1 MLLELQQLELQRGTK
16 HALHPLNLK
25 LEKGITGLLGPNGAG
40 KSTLMNVLAGITRPT
55 KGTLRLDGREIS
67 GRDRA
72 YRSLIGYLPQ
82 QAGVIPQLTGR
93 EFLLYMAALKGLERT
108 EARNKSAE
116 LLEMF
121 HLTAVANQQ
130 IRTYSGGMKQRLAIA
145 QSLLN
150 APRLLLLDEP
160 SVGLDPDERLALKR
174 VLAETA
180 KEAVVL
186 LSTHIVSDVEN
197 AAGQLLILKQGR
209 MLACGTPAEL
219 IGSLAGK
226 VWELRLPEERAADLQ
241 HRYVCG
247 TVLASGGEAAVHVL
261 SPVRPHPEAAAVQ
274 ATMEDVYLHHIHR
287 ERIEGAAVQ

>member
-1 MLLELQQLELQRGTK
+1 MLLELQHLELQRGTK

-180 KEAVVL
+180 KEAVVAVHAHRL
-186 LSTHIVSDVEN
+186 RCGERCRT
-197 AAGQLLILKQGR
+197 AAYSEAEADARLRNTGR
-209 MLACGTPAEL
+209 ADRLARGKGLGAAAARRARS
-219 IGSLAGK
+219 GSAAP
-226 VWELRLPEERAADLQ
+226 LRLRHGPCFR
-241 HRYVCG
+241 RR
-247 TVLASGGEAAVHVL
+247 SGGTCARTGQA
-261 SPVRPHPEAAAVQ
+261 SP
-274 ATMEDVYLHHIHR
+274 
-287 ERIEGAAVQ
+287 